1 MDHLYFL
8 AVDKPFLAQQQ
19 ALLALLPPE
28 KRARIQ
34 GMRFDMDQKLS
45 LYADVLVRCLA
56 CRALRVSNDGLVFLQ
71 NAFGKPCLMGYPG
84 FHFNISHTRSAIVV
98 ALSNREIGVDIERVD
113 KADLRI
119 ARRYFTAAE
128 VDWIEAGGA
137 EADERFYTVWT
148 RKEAYLKWRGEGLS
162 IPLSSFETGGEL
174 FFSTRRGDY
183 LISAFPSSGGA
194 WGPPIPV
201 TEHELLVM
209 GSALLKSP
217 ILNDCKSNRY
227 D

>member
-1 MDHLYFL
+1 MNQLYFL
-8 AVDKPFLAQQQ
+8 AVAQPFPAQEQ
-19 ALLALLPPE
+19 ALLALLSPE
-28 KRARIQ
+28 KRANVQ
-34 GMRFDMDQKLS
+34 NLRFDIDQKLS

-56 CRALRVSNDGLVFLQ
+56 CKALCVSNDALVFLQ
-71 NAFGKPCLMGYPG
+71 NPSGKPYLRDYPDLQ
-84 FHFNISHTRSAIVV
+84 FNVSHTRNAIAI
-98 ALSNREIGVDIERVD
+98 ALSNREVGVDIERVGKVD
-113 KADLRI
+113 WLI
-119 ARRYFTAAE
+119 ARRYFTTAE
-128 VDWIEAGGA
+128 IDWIEAGGA

>member
-148 RKEAYLKWRGEGLS
+148 RKEAYIKWLGRGLS
-162 IPLSSFETGGEL
+162 IPLSSVDTSGET
-174 FFSTRRGDY
+174 FFSTRQGDY
-183 LISAFPSSGGA
+183 LISAFPASGEKGNVLTS
-194 WGPPIPV
+194 V
-201 TEHELLVM
+201 TERELLVM
-209 GSALLKSP
+209 GGALLGSP
-217 ILNDCKSNRY
+217 ALDGHR
-227 D
+227 